1 MQEHLLDAADQFG
14 GAGISDRSARPAERD
29 PRRIARQRPQRL
41 PAHGRKGIERIGHG
55 SSNCFCRLFCVLV
68 FLGLRSCQ
76 CGRTL
81 EQRNRGA
88 ELKTSSAQKAADSL
102 ARFRDRLS
110 LPLIAAPMFL
120 VSGVDLVVAACRNG
134 VIGAFPTVNCRS
146 PEQLDGWLGDIE
158 TQLQRHSDGSGKPAA
173 PICPNL
179 IVHRSNARLPGDLQV
194 LLRHRPEIVITSVGS
209 PAPVLAALHDAGSL
223 VFADVASIRHAE
235 RAVEAGADGLVL
247 LTAGAG
253 GQTGWLNPFV
263 FVRAVRAFF
272 DGPVVLAGGIG
283 DGHAL
288 RAARVLGC
296 DLAYMGTKFIATRE
310 SMADIRYKEML
321 VASSADD
328 ILLTSAFTGLQ
339 TNRLPPSI
347 EAAGLDPDNLPLRGA
362 IDIGKDIDIGERENR
377 PKRWKDIWSA
387 GHSVSGVMEVLSV
400 DEMIARTLA
409 EYRKAIARVRLG

>member
-1 MQEHLLDAADQFG
+1 MV
-14 GAGISDRSARPAERD
+14 P
-29 PRRIARQRPQRL
+29 PT
-41 PAHGRKGIERIGHG
+41 
-55 SSNCFCRLFCVLV
+55 CFVSCFV
-68 FLGLRSCQ
+68 LGLRSCQ
-76 CGRTL
+76 CCRTL
-81 EQRNRGA
+81 AQRNRGA
-88 ELKTSSAQKAADSL
+88 ELQTSSDQKAVDPL

-158 TQLQRHSDGSGKPAA
+158 GQLRRHFDASGKPAA

-179 IVHRSNARLPGDLQV
+179 IVHRSNARLPRDLQV

-209 PAPVLAALHDAGSL
+209 PAPVLATLHDAGAL
-223 VFADVASIRHAE
+223 VFAGVARLRHAA
-235 RAVEAGADGLVL
+235 RADGLVVL
-247 LTAGAG
+247 PAGAG

-288 RAARVLGC
+288 RAAEVLGC
-296 DLAYMGTKFIATRE
+296 DLAYMGTKFIATAE
-310 SMADIRYKEML
+310 SMADPGYKAML

-328 ILLTSAFTGLQ
+328 IVLTTAFTGLQ
-339 TNRLPPSI
+339 TNMLRPSI
-347 EAAGLDPDNLPLRGA
+347 AAAGLDPDDP
-362 IDIGKDIDIGERENR
+362 
-377 PKRWKDIWSA
+377 P
-387 GHSVSGVMEVLSV
+387 
-400 DEMIARTLA
+400 
-409 EYRKAIARVRLG
+409 